1 MLIESLTLL
10 AVAAPGSVSSTNV
23 PRPPAASAR
32 PVAAQPAPPTARVG
46 AFYFDGWSGPLSNF
60 HFDGL
65 AHPGPN
71 GQFPGRQPLY
81 GWRDNSLQSM
91 RTQLSWARQDG
102 ISFFVFDWFRK
113 DVDPLINVAHD
124 NYLKLREHQG
134 VGFALMWVNNDIF
147 GIPLDQ
153 WPAVV
158 EKWVTQDFLNPDY
171 VRIDGKPLLIVYET
185 QEATRQWGGAA
196 GVNRAIAILQEAARR
211 HGLPGVFVVGGHQDY
226 WDYTVGC
233 FLNCGYDGD
242 LLAQHYD
249 ALTKY
254 TSNLSVQPV
263 DGPMPY
269 SNLVASEERN
279 WDRYAQESPFP
290 YIPSVAAGWDGRAA
304 DERPEG
310 HLFWFTRSPAELG
323 GFLNDAIAW
332 VGRNPRMRVE
342 PAPAP
347 PVVLIEAWNELQEG
361 AFVLPTKDDDYGYGQ
376 AIASALGIP
385 WTGFHARHIVVS
397 RVRPGPVRGEL
408 TVDDSWSPCQIA
420 RLALERRSSHRWRIV
435 RTTTAK
441 PDGSFAAR
449 LPRRRGAYRVAV
461 ARTVRYRQ
469 SCGPAVSRT
478 FEH

>member
-1 MLIESLTLL
+1 MPVGLL
-10 AVAAPGSVSSTNV
+10 ALLA
-23 PRPPAASAR
+23 AASAAGSN
-32 PVAAQPAPPTARVG
+32 VSSLNLPARSAVLSTASGESAPAARVG

-65 AHPGPN
+65 AHAGPN
-71 GQFPGRQPLY
+71 GQFPGRRPLY

-102 ISFFVFDWFRK
+102 INFFVFDWFREN
-113 DVDPLINVAHD
+113 VDPLINVAHD
-124 NYLKLREHQG
+124 NYLKLRDHHG

-158 EKWVTQDFLNPDY
+158 EKWVTHDFLNPDY

-254 TSNLSVQPV
+254 TFNLAVQPV
-263 DGPMPY
+263 DGAMPY
-269 SNLVASEERN
+269 SSLVSAEERN
-279 WDRYAQESPFP
+279 WERYGQQSPLP

-310 HLFWFTRSPAELG
+310 HLFWFTRSPTELG
-323 GFLNDAIAW
+323 GFVKDAIAW

-361 AFVLPTKDDDYGYGQ
+361 AYVLPTTDDGYRFGQ
-376 AIASALGIP
+376 AIAGALGLP
-385 WTGFHARHIVVS
+385 WKTDHPRHIAVG
-397 RVRPGPVRGEL
+397 RAQQRLVRGRL
-408 TVDDSWSPCQIA
+408 TVADGWTPCEIA
-420 RLALERRSSHRWRIV
+420 RLDVEWRSSHRWHIV
-435 RTTTAK
+435 RTTSSK
-441 PDGSFAAR
+441 PGGFFAVR
-449 LPRRRGAYRVAV
+449 LPRHRGQYRVTA
-461 ARTVRYRQ
+461 ARTARYRQ
-469 SCGPAVSRT
+469 SCGSAISRT
-478 FEH
+478 LAN